1 MKNVPTIWNKKI
13 NKLAHMIFISLALEL
28 KDEIQFEIREKG
40 TNSPSSLPLS
50 ILPSQP
56 QLIYIQLVH
65 IESRSS
71 ALSHGLSSF
80 P

>member
-40 TNSPSSLPLS
+40 TNPPSSLPLS
-50 ILPSQP
+50 ILSSQP
-56 QLIYIQLVH
+56 Q
-65 IESRSS
+65 
-71 ALSHGLSSF
+71 
-80 P
+80 